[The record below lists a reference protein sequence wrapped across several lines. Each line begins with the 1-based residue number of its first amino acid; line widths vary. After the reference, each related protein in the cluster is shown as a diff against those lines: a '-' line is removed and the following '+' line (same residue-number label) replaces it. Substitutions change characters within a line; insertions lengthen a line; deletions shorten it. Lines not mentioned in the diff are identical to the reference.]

1 MSTTLEK
8 NFINVFK
15 GALKINTRSISV
27 KTLLSDRNL
36 RRINYK
42 PYYQRNYV
50 WDVEKRTFF
59 IESVIVGTEIPPIIL
74 FKTATETEVIDG
86 RQRFETLRKFKENDF
101 TLTKKGLMSLPALAK
116 SNFNKL
122 DDEAKDIFWHSN
134 IRIFEFEIITEVS
147 QQIEDK
153 IKKEIFRRYNTGI
166 TPLTF
171 EEVDN
176 AKYDEDELS
185 FKFKTELSQNDVL
198 WSSVKNCFFPNDKE
212 DASLNGKMVN
222 YLRRL
227 YILNKF
233 PISKYARSSGR
244 NEIIDLL
251 YETTVGDIE
260 SIDVEFKCLFD
271 QIKELSKVYE
281 SFKDEDSLVKNKLVF
296 ETVFW
301 AIRILSQDQY
311 SFCLE
316 QDIIEKLKVHYINS
330 QSIFAEDN
338 SIYYE
343 NILDRFEFTADVFSK
358 YYEKNFDIYIRNS
371 GFNKEVKKLRQSD
384 VEAKNVMEQLEGLRI
399 NKPNPLS
406 KPIEEVLSDVITTK
420 YLLRPSYQRQE
431 KVSILKASSIIESIL
446 LGVYLPP
453 IFVYKR
459 KNGVKEIIDGQQRLL
474 SIIGFTGKQ
483 YRDENDELV
492 YSKNSNFKLKGLKI
506 LTGLNGKNYNSLT
519 VNDQDKILDF
529 DIDEII
535 IEETINSEFEPTDLF
550 IRLNQKP
557 YPIKQNTF
565 EMWNSTVDREVIERI
580 KEITHKYND
589 WFFFKEYTDLDNR
602 NDRMEN
608 EELISILSYISY
620 SIDNSNIEKVL
631 GLFKRIDRVTCRLKN
646 KTALTDTLNKFEDNV
661 ISKDVFLKNLVKTD
675 KLITLFGNLISKDLD
690 RNSLTE
696 FFNLKDS
703 KGFRKSFQDFYILW
717 LVLNTID
724 CNSFDLENEKDIIL
738 SVVRELLGDLRNIES
753 KEMDVD
759 YFNVFIDKLNE
770 KCSTKFEK
778 IKGDK

>member
-1 MSTTLEK
+1 MSTTLEQ
-8 NFINVFK
+8 NFIDVFK

-50 WDVEKRTFF
+50 WDIEKRTFF

-101 TLTKKGLMSLPALAK
+101 TLSAKGLMSLPALAK

-122 DDEAKDIFWHSN
+122 DEDAKDIFWNSN

-176 AKYDEDELS
+176 AKYDDDELS
-185 FKFKTELSQNDVL
+185 FKFKKELLANKSLSNC
-198 WSSVKNCFFPNDKE
+198 VKNCFFPNENE
-212 DASLNGKMVN
+212 DASLIGKMVN

-251 YETTVGDIE
+251 YETTVNDIE
-260 SIDVEFKCLFD
+260 SLDVEFKSLSD
-271 QIKELSKVYE
+271 QIMELNKVYE
-281 SFKDEDSLVKNKLVF
+281 IFKNEEILVKNKLIF
-296 ETVFW
+296 ESVFW
-301 AIRILSQDQY
+301 AIRILSQDKY
-311 SFCLE
+311 SFKINPE
-316 QDIIEKLKVHYINS
+316 IIEKFKVHYLNS
-330 QSIFAEDN
+330 LSIYSEDN
-338 SIYYE
+338 SFYYK
-343 NILDRFEFTADVFSK
+343 NILDRFQDTADVFST
-358 YYEKNFDIYIRNS
+358 YYDENFDIYIRNND
-371 GFNKEVKKLRQSD
+371 FNKEIKELKQSD
-384 VEAKNVMEQLEGLRI
+384 VQAKNVMEQLEGLRI

-406 KPIEEVLSDVITTK
+406 KPIEEVLSDVISTK

-453 IFVYKR
+453 IFVFKR
-459 KNGVKEIIDGQQRLL
+459 TTGVKEIIDGQQRLL

-483 YRDENDELV
+483 YRNENNDLV
-492 YSKNSNFKLKGLKI
+492 YSKNNSFKLKGLKI
-506 LTGLNGKNYNSLT
+506 LTSLNGKNYNSLT
-519 VNDQDKILDF
+519 NNEQDKILDF

-535 IEETINSEFEPTDLF
+535 IEQSLNLEFEPTDLF

-565 EMWNSTVDREVIERI
+565 EMWNSTVVKEVIESI
-580 KEITHKYND
+580 KEIEKKYNN
-589 WFFFKEYTDLDNR
+589 WFFFKEYADIENR

-608 EELISILSYISY
+608 EELITILTYVSY
-620 SIDNSNIEKVL
+620 SLENSNIEKVL

-646 KTALTDTLNKFEDNV
+646 KTALTDYLNKFEDNV
-661 ISKDVFLKNLVKTD
+661 ILKDDFLSYLDKTD
-675 KLITLFGNLISKDLD
+675 HLISLFGEMISPNLDK
-690 RNSLTE
+690 NSLTV

-724 CNSFDLENEKDIIL
+724 YKNFDIENQRDVILE
-738 SVVRELLGDLRNIES
+738 SVRELLGDLRNIDS
-753 KEMDVD
+753 KEMDAK
-759 YFNVFIDKLNE
+759 YFNEFIDKLNA
-770 KCSTKFEK
+770 KCSTKFDK
-778 IKGDK
+778 IISED

>member
-1 MSTTLEK
+1 MSTVLEK
-8 NFINVFK
+8 DFIDVFK

-50 WDVEKRTFF
+50 WDIEKRTFF

-74 FKTATETEVIDG
+74 FKTSTETEVIDG

-101 TLTKKGLMSLPALAK
+101 ALTKKGLMSLPALDK

-122 DDEAKDIFWHSN
+122 DEEAKEIFWNSN

-166 TPLTF
+166 TSLTF

-176 AKYDEDELS
+176 AKYNEDQLS
-185 FKFKTELSQNDVL
+185 SKFKCELANNTVL
-198 WSSVKNCFFPNDKE
+198 FNCIKNCFFPNDRE
-212 DASLNGKMVN
+212 DASLIVKMVN

-251 YETTVGDIE
+251 YETTVNDIQ
-260 SIDVEFKCLFD
+260 SIDLEFKSLEN
-271 QIKELSKVYE
+271 QIQDLLKVYNC
-281 SFKDEDSLVKNKLVF
+281 FKDNKSLVKNKLIF

-301 AIRILSQDQY
+301 AIRILSQENYPFNLD
-311 SFCLE
+311 
-316 QDIIEKLKVHYINS
+316 DTVIEKLKEHYVDKQN
-330 QSIFAEDN
+330 IFSEDN
-338 SIYYE
+338 SIYYG
-343 NILDRFEFTADVFSK
+343 NIIARFQYTANVFSQ
-358 YYEKNFDIYIRNS
+358 YYDVDFEIHIRNNS
-371 GFNKEVKKLRQSD
+371 FNKEIKELRQSD
-384 VEAKNVMEQLEGLRI
+384 DQAKDVMEQLEGLRI

-406 KPIEEVLSDVITTK
+406 KPVEEVLSDVVSTK

-483 YRDENDELV
+483 YRDENNTLV
-492 YSKNSNFKLKGLKI
+492 YSKNNSFKLKGLKI
-506 LTGLNGKNYNSLT
+506 LTNLNGKNYSSLSNS
-519 VNDQDKILDF
+519 DQDKILDF

-535 IEETINSEFEPTDLF
+535 IEQSINSEFEPTDLF

-557 YPIKQNTF
+557 YPIKQNSF
-565 EMWNSTVDREVIERI
+565 EMWNSTVEKDVIEKI
-580 KEITHKYND
+580 KNITRKYND
-589 WFFFKEYTDLDNR
+589 WFFFKEYADSDNR

-608 EELISILSYISY
+608 EELITILSYISY
-620 SIDNSNIEKVL
+620 NLENSNIEKVL

-646 KTALTDTLNKFEDNV
+646 KTGLTDTLNKFEDNINSKNNFLRNLNKTDQLISLFGKM
-661 ISKDVFLKNLVKTD
+661 ISKELD
-675 KLITLFGNLISKDLD
+675 K
-690 RNSLTE
+690 NSLTE
-696 FFNLKDS
+696 FFNLKKT

-717 LVLNTID
+717 LVLNSID
-724 CNSFDLENEKDIIL
+724 FDTFDLEEEKDVL
-738 SVVRELLGDLRNIES
+738 LKDVHELLGDLRNIRSEDMNV
-753 KEMDVD
+753 E
-759 YFNVFIDKLNE
+759 YFNAFIEKLNE
-770 KCSTKFEK
+770 KCKTNFEK
-778 IKGDK
+778 I